1 MSHPK
6 QTKQHTSFEH
16 LPGSA
21 LVRAN
26 QLVGTVLPFSAATL
40 WRKVR
45 EGQFPQPIKVS
56 DAITAWRVRDIR
68 AWLINPAYFNARKNA
83 GSNWGEQ

>member
-6 QTKQHTSFEH
+6 QSKQHISFEH
-16 LPGSA
+16 LPASA

-45 EGQFPQPIKVS
+45 EGRFPQPIKVS
-56 DAITAWRVRDIR
+56 DAITAWRVGDVRAFLRDP
-68 AWLINPAYFNARKNA
+68 ANFTVTLITGA
-83 GSNWGEQ
+83 GEAKS